1 MTKAVT
7 IRAWIGSVACTVSAL
22 AIAGIALAQQQIQDS
37 QDQQQQTSDQEDQ
50 DRQQRDREQQ
60 DQDQSQ
66 QDQQRRQSDQE
77 RRQQEQTQRDETR
90 NRQWSD
96 QETSTWPQPN
106 RDEFSRQ
113 GTQYQ
118 NEPGRQST
126 QFGSRSNEQDA
137 GLGVNII
144 SDQGPGVIVTRV
156 YRGTPADQMGIRE
169 GDRITQLNN
178 QDVQSANEFISRI
191 RNMNPGDEVELE
203 VLRNR
208 DERTVRG
215 ELETRQEALL
225 LTNRQQGGQRWQQD
239 DRTSQT
245 GYQES
250 GTSGG
255 FQQQGRTMRSGDYSN
270 RLSSIEQQVNRLSRE
285 LEQIRFAL
293 QDLRQSERG
302 FQQFGGTRESQA
314 GYDEY
319 QGGNESPRFGS
330 RPQSEQ
336 WDGRSDQGS
345 RQYESYQDS
354 GPQFRDSGQ
363 QRQFEGGR
371 TNDQSSAEMR
381 LKVAGKVPL
390 ASRAVAARGLIAT
403 STDWIVSLEGN
414 LEGKRR
420 AQPAAVSR
428 GA

>member
-1 MTKAVT
+1 M
-7 IRAWIGSVACTVSAL
+7 
-22 AIAGIALAQQQIQDS
+22 AGIALAQQQSQDS
-37 QDQQQQTSDQEDQ
+37 QDQQQQSSDQADQ
-50 DRQQRDREQQ
+50 DRQQRDQEQQ

-66 QDQQRRQSDQE
+66 QDQQRRQGDQE
-77 RRQQEQTQRDETR
+77 RRQQDQTQWDESR

-106 RDEFSRQ
+106 RDGFSRQ
-113 GTQYQ
+113 RTQIQYEQ
-118 NEPGRQST
+118 GQQST
-126 QFGSRSNEQDA
+126 QFGGRSNEQDA

-169 GDRITQLNN
+169 GDRITQLNS
-178 QDVQSANEFISRI
+178 QDVQSVNEFISRI

-225 LTNRQQGGQRWQQD
+225 LSNRQQRGQRWQD
-239 DRTSQT
+239 DRAWQT

-250 GTSGG
+250 GTYGG
-255 FQQQGRTMRSGDYSN
+255 VQQQGRTMRGGDYSN
-270 RLSSIEQQVNRLSRE
+270 RLSSIEQQVYRLSRE

-293 QDLRQSERG
+293 QDLRQSGRSS
-302 FQQFGGTRESQA
+302 QQFGGTRESQA

-319 QGGNESPRFGS
+319 QGGYESQRFGA
-330 RPQSEQ
+330 RPQSDQ
-336 WDGRSDQGS
+336 WDGRSDQGFR
-345 RQYESYQDS
+345 RQSESYQDS

-363 QRQFEGGR
+363 ERQFEGSR
-371 TNDQSSAEMR
+371 TSDQSSARDATEGGREGPAGITGGRRTRPDSDLDR
-381 LKVAGKVPL
+381 LD
-390 ASRAVAARGLIAT
+390 R
-403 STDWIVSLEGN
+403 
-414 LEGKRR
+414 
-420 AQPAAVSR
+420 
-428 GA
+428 